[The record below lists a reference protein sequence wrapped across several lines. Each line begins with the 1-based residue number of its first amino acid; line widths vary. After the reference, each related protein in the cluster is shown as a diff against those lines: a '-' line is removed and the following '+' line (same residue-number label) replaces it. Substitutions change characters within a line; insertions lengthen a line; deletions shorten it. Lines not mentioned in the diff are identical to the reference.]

1 MAESIDCFR
10 CGASLA
16 ALTLPI
22 SRRDHCPECSA
33 AVHVCRMCTS
43 YARDVI
49 GQCLEEAAEEVLD
62 KDNSNYCEWFKPRP
76 NAFDA
81 ADRNQQE
88 RAAAELDALFGE
100 PAAGGSASADDAA
113 VEAEKLFD

>member
-33 AVHVCRMCTS
+33 AVHVCRMCS
-43 YARDVI
+43 NYARDAI
-49 GQCLEEAAEEVLD
+49 GQCVEEDAEEVLD
-62 KDNSNYCEWFKPRP
+62 KESSNYCEWFKPRA

-81 ADRNQQE
+81 ADRKKKEQ
-88 RAAAELDALFGE
+88 AAAELDALFGE
-100 PAAGGSASADDAA
+100 AA
-113 VEAEKLFD
+113 VGSESPDGAAAEAEKLFD